1 MRRVASAVLLA
12 SCLVTAGCAGL
23 VGSPD
28 AASEALTP
36 APAPDEPPAS
46 VAPGLTDADVT
57 DSDALTQAHVARLS
71 NVSYT
76 LWHTRTVRTGDGD
89 VRLRQRTTFRTSASY
104 REYVA
109 RRVVTGTSVPATD
122 RRTRWVDGRAIQRT
136 TVNDT
141 TRREI
146 VADGRGI
153 GAPPLPPREALFF
166 EPTYNSRLAA
176 LFDGA
181 NVTGVTP
188 AREEVRQTY
197 GAPVYRVSA
206 CGAADRS
213 KFPVAPAER
222 IGNVGFTAVVGPEG
236 LVYDYGVQY
245 TVVRNGTTLR
255 VTESLRYGEVGT
267 TTPEFNSRAE
277 R

>member
-1 MRRVASAVLLA
+1 MRRAAVVVLLA
-12 SCLVTAGCAGL
+12 GCLVTAGCTGL

-28 AASEALTP
+28 ATTETLTP
-36 APAPDEPPAS
+36 APVPEEPPAR
-46 VAPGLTDADVT
+46 VAPGLTEAGVS
-57 DSDALTQAHVARLS
+57 DSDALTRAHVARLA

-76 LWHTRTVRTGDGD
+76 LRHTRTVRTGDGD
-89 VRLRQRTTFRTSASY
+89 VRLRQTTVFRTGANY

-109 RRVVTGTSVPATD
+109 RRTVTGTNVPETEL
-122 RRTRWVDGRAIQRT
+122 RTRWADGRAIQLT
-136 TVNDT
+136 TVNGT

-166 EPTYNSRLAA
+166 EPTYNSRLTG

-181 NVTGVTP
+181 NVTDVSP

-197 GAPVYRVSA
+197 GAPVYRLRA
-206 CGAADRS
+206 DGATDRS
-213 KFPVAPAER
+213 QFPVAPAER
-222 IGNVGFTAVVGPEG
+222 IGDIGFTAVVGPEG

-255 VTESLRYGEVGT
+255 VTESLRYGELGT
-267 TTPEFNSRAE
+267 TTPEFADG
-277 R
+277 

>member
-1 MRRVASAVLLA
+1 MRRVVVVLLA
-12 SCLVTAGCAGL
+12 GCLVTAGCTAL
-23 VGSPD
+23 VGPRD
-28 AASEALTP
+28 PAASETLTP
-36 APAPDEPPAS
+36 APVPEEPPAR
-46 VAPGLTDADVT
+46 VAPGLTETGVT
-57 DSDALTQAHVARLS
+57 DSDALAQAHVVRLS

-76 LWHTRTVRTGDGD
+76 LWYTRTVRTGDGD
-89 VRLRQRTTFRTSASY
+89 VRLRQTTVFRTGANY

-109 RRVVTGTSVPATD
+109 RRTVTGTSVPETEL
-122 RRTRWVDGRAIQRT
+122 RTRWTDGRAIERT
-136 TVNDT
+136 TVNET
-141 TRREI
+141 TRREV

-166 EPTYNSRLAA
+166 EPTYNSRLAS

-181 NVTGVTP
+181 NVTDVSP

-206 CGAADRS
+206 DGATDRS
-213 KFPVAPAER
+213 QFPVAPAER
-222 IGNVGFTAVVGPEG
+222 VGDVGFTAVVGPEG

-267 TTPEFNSRAE
+267 TTPELDGRTE